1 MVSKDTATPSH
12 TTIDN
17 PPVAKPVS
25 GIPTVAIEKM
35 MKRERLM
42 APTVNGDLILKNA
55 LGTRRT
61 EVDSA
66 ISTNTDI
73 NTKTT
78 DTATP
83 GKKILPLKNR

>member
-1 MVSKDTATPSH
+1 
-12 TTIDN
+12 
-17 PPVAKPVS
+17 
-25 GIPTVAIEKM
+25 
-35 MKRERLM
+35 M
-42 APTVNGDLILKNA
+42 APTVSGDLILKNA

-73 NTKTT
+73 NTRTR

-83 GKKILPLKNR
+83 GKKILPLKTR